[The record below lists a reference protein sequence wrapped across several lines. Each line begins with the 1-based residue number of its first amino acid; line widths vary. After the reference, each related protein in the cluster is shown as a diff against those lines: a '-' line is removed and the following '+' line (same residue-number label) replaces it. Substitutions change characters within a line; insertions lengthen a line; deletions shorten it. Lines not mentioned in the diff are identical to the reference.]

1 MKKLT
6 ILIIAFLVSFPTSY
20 SQLCQWADMIDGS
33 SIDYVECVTN
43 DAAGN
48 FYVCGSSSSGTIN
61 FNNGITLTSSGY
73 YDGFIAKYNSDG
85 LCQWARKIAGSS
97 NDKAYSCN
105 VDFEGSVIV
114 TGEFES
120 YTLWLD
126 DSVSL
131 SGYGT
136 SDSYIAKYNNNGYC
150 LWAERIYGTGR
161 HRGYS
166 ITTDGAG
173 NIYIG
178 GEFSQS
184 VNFNNSISLTSSG
197 GTYTYDGFVAKY
209 NYYGNCQWA
218 NKVYGTQSE
227 EVNSLTLDNNGNIY
241 AAGTFNSPTVY
252 INENISL
259 LNTAGLDVFIA
270 KYDNFGVAQ
279 WFTKISSINGDKTYS
294 IDFDGSEHL
303 YIGGSYFGASV
314 EFNNGISLTNSG
326 SEDAFF
332 AKYDL
337 TGLCQWAEKTT
348 GTSDELVY
356 SVKVK
361 DLNTIYIGGYFRN
374 QPVTFNNSIS
384 LSNSGAHDAFF
395 AEYNSSGECQWA
407 EKIAGAAQEWVRSID
422 YAQNGIY
429 LGGSF
434 ESTLLNFNNDISLTY
449 STYSYGGFIAK
460 YSLPVQLTAP
470 VLISPENNAT
480 NYVFNP
486 FMQWQPV
493 ENASS
498 YSLQISTTNDFS
510 SLLADESGI
519 TETNY
524 QVFGLTNNTNY
535 YWRVCAVAGSQTGN
549 WSEVWNFLQ
558 LPSIIEWNGHS
569 YQVFYVPNGINWQ
582 NAQNSA
588 DDLGGYL
595 ACVTSEEEN
604 NAIYDLIS
612 LNPELWFI
620 DSYNNGIGPW
630 LGGFQPAGSDEPD
643 GNWQWVNGAPFEY
656 TNWAPGEPN
665 NAGNEDRICYFG
677 PQTLMT
683 DNWNDISANNLIKGY
698 VVEFE
703 MPSVTVLSEPQ
714 NNSNE
719 QATELS
725 LVWTA
730 SQNANAYNVEV
741 SLFSDFNQL
750 VFSEYNTSELSFDLE
765 NLQNE
770 TTYYWRVQAKNDFY
784 LSQWSE
790 IWNFTTFSNNVT
802 FNINLTQGWNQISSN
817 VIPENPNMVEVFSE
831 ISENIVLVKNGMGLI
846 YSPEF
851 QINNIGDWDITQGYQ
866 VYSNSDCVLEISG
879 IQVIPDDTPFELNA
893 GWNLIAF
900 VHPYEVSAEVEL
912 ESIIPYLIIAKDNF
926 GRMFVP
932 EYNINTIGDMLP
944 SQGYWVY
951 VTQSVILT
959 HPQLDRK

>member
-1 MKKLT
+1 MKKFT

-20 SQLCQWADMIDGS
+20 SQLCQWADMIDGNG
-33 SIDYVECVTN
+33 IDYVECVTN

-114 TGEFES
+114 SGEFES

-136 SDSYIAKYNNNGYC
+136 SDSYIAKYNNNGFC
-150 LWAERIYGTGR
+150 LWAERIYGPGR

-218 NKVYGTQSE
+218 NKVYGSQSE

-241 AAGTFNSPTVY
+241 AAGTFNSPTAY
-252 INENISL
+252 INENITL
-259 LNTAGLDVFIA
+259 LNSGDLDVFIA
-270 KYDNFGVAQ
+270 KYDNFGGAQ

-337 TGLCQWAEKTT
+337 TGQCQWAEKTT

-374 QPVTFNNSIS
+374 QPVTFNNGIS
-384 LSNSGAHDAFF
+384 LTNSGNHDAFL

-407 EKIAGAAQEWVRSID
+407 EKIAGTAQEWVRSID
-422 YAQNGIY
+422 YSQNGIY

-449 STYSYGGFIAK
+449 STYAYGGFIAK
-460 YSLPVQLTAP
+460 YSLSVQLTPP
-470 VLISPENNAT
+470 VLISPENNST

-486 FMQWQPV
+486 TMQWQPV

-510 SLLADESGI
+510 SLLVDESGI

-549 WSEVWNFLQ
+549 WSEVWNFT
-558 LPSIIEWNGHS
+558 IM
-569 YQVFYVPNGINWQ
+569 
-582 NAQNSA
+582 
-588 DDLGGYL
+588 
-595 ACVTSEEEN
+595 
-604 NAIYDLIS
+604 IS
-612 LNPELWFI
+612 
-620 DSYNNGIGPW
+620 
-630 LGGFQPAGSDEPD
+630 
-643 GNWQWVNGAPFEY
+643 
-656 TNWAPGEPN
+656 
-665 NAGNEDRICYFG
+665 
-677 PQTLMT
+677 
-683 DNWNDISANNLIKGY
+683 
-698 VVEFE
+698 
-703 MPSVTVLSEPQ
+703 
-714 NNSNE
+714 
-719 QATELS
+719 
-725 LVWTA
+725 
-730 SQNANAYNVEV
+730 
-741 SLFSDFNQL
+741 
-750 VFSEYNTSELSFDLE
+750 
-765 NLQNE
+765 
-770 TTYYWRVQAKNDFY
+770 
-784 LSQWSE
+784 
-790 IWNFTTFSNNVT
+790 NVT
-802 FNINLTQGWNQISSN
+802 FNINLSQGWNQISSN
-817 VIPENPNMVEVFSE
+817 VIPQNPNMVDVFSE
-831 ISENIVLVKNGMGLI
+831 ISESIVLVKNGMGQV
-846 YSPEF
+846 YSPVF

-866 VYSNSDCVLEISG
+866 LYCNSDCILEITG
-879 IQVIPDDTPFELNA
+879 IQVIPDDTPIELNA

-900 VHPYEVSAEVEL
+900 VHPYEVSAEIEL
-912 ESIIPYLIIAKDNF
+912 ESILPYLIIAKDNY
-926 GRMFVP
+926 GRFFVP
-932 EYNINTIGDMLP
+932 EYNINTIGNMLP
-944 SQGYWVY
+944 GQGYWVY
-951 VTQSVILT
+951 VTQAVILT